1 MKTIFKDGWKPHL
14 LVAGLGILAGL
25 VVILFL
31 EVPDTSLF
39 SFYYW
44 SASTFGFW
52 MFSTSLLVLL
62 SETRKSAAIHAGTYI
77 FLMFLVTTIH
87 QTVAVYREA
96 EIPFG
101 SPLEVAAD
109 HLYGWLAYSI
119 PAGVL
124 CAMLGAVL
132 WSGRKDTTWGKVL
145 RIAPALFLLAETL
158 YLWYCVFTVQTRLFS
173 AGTDLACL
181 AAYCLFLRYVGD
193 KRKESCTKE

>member
-1 MKTIFKDGWKPHL
+1 MKTMFRDDWKSHL
-14 LVAGLGILAGL
+14 LVAGLGILAGF

-31 EVPDTSLF
+31 EVPDTPLF

-119 PAGVL
+119 PAGL
-124 CAMLGAVL
+124 ICAFLGAVL
-132 WSGRKDTTWGKVL
+132 WSGRLDTAWGKVL
-145 RIAPALFLLAETL
+145 RIAPALFLVVETA
-158 YLWYCVFTVQTRLFS
+158 YLWYCVFTTQTWLFS
-173 AGTDLACL
+173 ACTDLICL
-181 AAYCLFLRYVGD
+181 AAYCFYLAQVR
-193 KRKESCTKE
+193 KRGEQ

>member
-1 MKTIFKDGWKPHL
+1 MKTIFKDDWKSHL
-14 LVAGLGILAGL
+14 LVVGFGILAGL

-31 EVPDTSLF
+31 EVPDTPLF

-44 SASTFGFW
+44 AASTFGFW

-62 SETRKSAAIHAGTYI
+62 SETRKSATIHAGTYI
-77 FLMFLVTTIH
+77 FLMFLITTIH

-119 PAGVL
+119 PAGL
-124 CAMLGAVL
+124 FCALLGAVL
-132 WSGRKDTTWGKVL
+132 WSGRSDTMWGKVL
-145 RIAPALFLLAETL
+145 RIAPALFQVVETA
-158 YLWYCVFTVQTRLFS
+158 YLWYCVFTTQTRLFS
-173 AGTDLACL
+173 AGTDLICL
-181 AAYCLFLRYVGD
+181 AAYCLFLRCVGG
-193 KRKESCTKE
+193 KRKE